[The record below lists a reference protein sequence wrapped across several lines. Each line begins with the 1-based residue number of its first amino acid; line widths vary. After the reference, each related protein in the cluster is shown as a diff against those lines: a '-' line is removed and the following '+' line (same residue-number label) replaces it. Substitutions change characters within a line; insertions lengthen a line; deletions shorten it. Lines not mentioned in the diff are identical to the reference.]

1 MPELN
6 ANIPP
11 ISAYVRG
18 NYLRDQQDSFDK
30 YFPVTIFGVA
40 SIQSRS
46 PLFHFLMEDGG
57 VWWRAPISAFCD
69 SPGTPEVDLH
79 DLVMWNS
86 FSPYITVTRFSMMA
100 NRKVQYIDRDKNKVF
115 GKYLFTLD
123 WHAPD
128 RNIIDT
134 DFSETPSDHKCGHV
148 ILRDDGNFA
157 IQPNNRILL
166 LDPSFV
172 TKPGELQI
180 QRLVNTHLWDV
191 EDGSKWTTEDSNNY
205 NYDIVKT
212 SKEKN
217 GKG

>member
-18 NYLRDQQDSFDK
+18 NFLRDQEDSHDK

-46 PLFHFLMEDGG
+46 PLFHFIMEDGG
-57 VWWRAPISAFCD
+57 IWWRAPISAFCTE
-69 SPGTPEVDLH
+69 PGIPEESLYN
-79 DLVMWNS
+79 LVLWNS
-86 FSPYITVTRFSMMA
+86 FSPYVSVTRFSQMA
-100 NRKVQYIDRDKNKVF
+100 NRRMQYIDREKNKIQ

-128 RNIIDT
+128 RNMIDT
-134 DFSETPSDHKCGHV
+134 EFSETPADHKCGHV
-148 ILRDDGNFA
+148 IQRDDGNFA
-157 IQPNNRILL
+157 VQPNNRCLV

-172 TKPGELQI
+172 TKQGVHLI
-180 QRLVNTHLWDV
+180 DRLVNSNLWDV
-191 EDGSKWTTEDSNNY
+191 EDTTKWKLEDSKRF
-205 NYDIVKT
+205 NYDI
-212 SKEKN
+212 KN
-217 GKG
+217 SEGK

>member
-18 NYLRDQQDSFDK
+18 NYLRDQQDSHGK

-57 VWWRAPISAFCD
+57 VWWRAPISAFCTE
-69 SPGTPEVDLH
+69 PGVPEVDIH
-79 DLVMWNS
+79 DLVMWNC

-100 NRKVQYIDRDKNKVF
+100 NRKMQYIDRSKNKVF

-123 WHAPD
+123 WHAPE

-134 DFSETPSDHKCGHV
+134 EFSETPADHKCGHV
-148 ILRDDGNFA
+148 IARDDGNFA
-157 IQPNNRILL
+157 IQPNNRVLL

-172 TKPGELQI
+172 TKPGDLQI
-180 QRLVNTHLWDV
+180 DRLVNSRLWDV
-191 EDGSKWTTEDSNNY
+191 EDGSKWTTEDSNRY
-205 NYDIVKT
+205 NYDIKSVDP
-212 SKEKN
+212 KN
-217 GKG
+217 